1 MKYITMAEK
10 VEINGLKYILSTNY
24 SETYHETLG
33 ELKKCEAIRWYDMY
47 LYRTQGGDCR
57 ACYADDTKNNWS
69 I

>member
-10 VEINGLKYILSTNY
+10 VEINGLKYVLSTNY
-24 SETYHETLG
+24 GETYHETLG
-33 ELKKCEAIRWYDMY
+33 ELKKCEAIRWYDIY
-47 LYRTQGGDCR
+47 LYRTQVGDCR